1 MRFIAFGVIVLLA
14 SVAVASA
21 QTSMMD
27 VDITAMDGHNLK
39 GTYRSPGASGPAM
52 LLVHQCNMDRHSW
65 DSLAGHL
72 VEAGIHVLTFDLRG
86 FGESGERP
94 AEREAYQAM
103 RSEKWPGDVDAAYAY
118 LLDKEGVDGSRVAV
132 AGASC
137 GVALAADLATRNAE
151 IQAVVALSGP
161 MSDAA
166 KSHVM
171 GTHALAVFGA
181 AAENDDL
188 VASAPAAVEAAVE
201 ASNNPQSMLKMY
213 AGTEHG
219 IPMFEKNPDL
229 EPAVVAW
236 LRAELQ
242 SN

>member
-1 MRFIAFGVIVLLA
+1 MRYITLGVMLLLSTVA
-14 SVAVASA
+14 SASA

-27 VDITAMDGHNLK
+27 VDITAMDGHNLR
-39 GTYRSPGASGPAM
+39 GTYRSPGAHGPAM

-65 DSLAGHL
+65 DTLAGHL
-72 VEAGIHVLTFDLRG
+72 VDAGIHVLTYDLRG
-86 FGESGERP
+86 FGESGPRP
-94 AEREAYQAM
+94 AGREANRAS
-103 RSEKWPGDVDAAYAY
+103 RANWAGDVDAAYAY
-118 LLDKEGVDGSRVAV
+118 LLDQEGVDRSRVAV

-137 GVALAADLATRNAE
+137 GVALAADLATRNPE

-171 GTHALAVFGA
+171 GTPALAVFGA

-188 VASAPAAVEAAVE
+188 VASAPAAVQAAVE
-201 ASNNPQSMLKMY
+201 ASNNPQSTLKMY

-219 IPMFEKNPDL
+219 TPMFEKNPDL
-229 EPAVVAW
+229 EPTLVAW

-242 SN
+242 AD

>member
-1 MRFIAFGVIVLLA
+1 MRYIALGVVALL
-14 SVAVASA
+14 STVAGASA
-21 QTSMMD
+21 QSSMMD
-27 VDITAMDGHNLK
+27 VDIRAMDGHNLR

-65 DSLAGHL
+65 DNLASHL
-72 VEAGIHVLTFDLRG
+72 VDAGIHVLTFDLRG

-94 AEREAYQAM
+94 DGREARQAS
-103 RSEKWPGDVDAAYAY
+103 RANWPGDVDAAYAH
-118 LLDKEGVDGSRVAV
+118 LLDKEGVDESRIAV

-137 GVALAADLATRNAE
+137 GVALAADLATRNSE

-171 GTHALAVFGA
+171 GTPGLAVFGA

-188 VASAPAAVEAAVE
+188 VASAPAAVQAAVE
-201 ASNNPQSMLKMY
+201 ASNNPRSTLKMY

-229 EPAVVAW
+229 EPALVVW

-242 SN
+242 GS

>member
-1 MRFIAFGVIVLLA
+1 MGHLSLAVTLLLA
-14 SVAVASA
+14 TVAGASA

-27 VDITAMDGHNLK
+27 VDITARDGHNLR
-39 GTYRSPGASGPAM
+39 GTYRSPGTSGPAM

-72 VEAGIHVLTFDLRG
+72 VDAGIHVLTYDLRG
-86 FGESGERP
+86 FGESGARP
-94 AEREAYQAM
+94 SGREANQAS
-103 RSEKWPGDVDAAYAY
+103 RANWAGDAEAAYAH
-118 LLDKEGVDGSRVAV
+118 LLNQPGVDGSRVAV

-137 GVALAADLATRNAE
+137 GVALAANLATNNPE

-166 KSHVM
+166 RSHVM
-171 GTHALAVFGA
+171 ATPALAVFGA

-188 VASAPAAVEAAVE
+188 VASSPAAVQAAVE
-201 ASNNPQSMLKMY
+201 ASNNPQSTLKMY

-219 IPMFEKNPDL
+219 IPMFERNPSL
-229 EPAVVAW
+229 EPELLAW
-236 LRAELQ
+236 LRGELQ
-242 SN
+242 AD